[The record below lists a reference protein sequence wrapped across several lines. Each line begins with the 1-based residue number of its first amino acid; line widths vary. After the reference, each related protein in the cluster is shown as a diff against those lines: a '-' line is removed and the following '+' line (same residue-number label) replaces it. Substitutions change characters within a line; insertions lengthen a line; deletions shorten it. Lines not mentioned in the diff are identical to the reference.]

1 MGTATI
7 DIQLDND
14 VVEAYYALSTDR
26 QERLKRLFSFTLQEF
41 VESTP
46 ESLLSLMD
54 EMSREAAANGLTEEI
69 LESLLQ
75 DE

>member
-1 MGTATI
+1 MSTATI
-7 DIQLDND
+7 DIQLDSD
-14 VVEAYYALSTDR
+14 IVKAYYALPTDR
-26 QERLKRLFSFTLQEF
+26 QERLKRLLSFMLQEF

-46 ESLLSLMD
+46 QSLLSLMD
-54 EMSREAAANGLTEEI
+54 EMSREAAANGLTEEV

>member
-1 MGTATI
+1 MSTATI
-7 DIQLDND
+7 DIQLDSD
-14 VVEAYYALSTDR
+14 IVEAYYALPTDR
-26 QERLKRLFSFTLQEF
+26 QERLKRLLSFMLQEF

-46 ESLLSLMD
+46 QSLLSLMD
-54 EMSREAAANGLTEEI
+54 EMSREAAANGLTEEV

>member
-7 DIQLDND
+7 DIQVESD
-14 VVEAYYALSTDR
+14 VFEAYYAMPEER
-26 QERLKRLFSFTLQEF
+26 QKRLKRLLGFMLQEF
-41 VESTP
+41 VESSP
-46 ESLLSLMD
+46 QSLLTLMD
-54 EMSREAAANGLTEEI
+54 EMSREATANGLTEDI